1 MVDLQLQKEQ
11 EKRLEEFRA
20 KEAEDLT
27 RILARKY
34 DLSYIDLSGITIDL
48 DGLQVLKEKDARR
61 GQMAIFQKIGKKLRI
76 AIKSPNL
83 DTTKEILSSLKDQ
96 GHPYELFLTSE
107 HSLERAWSRY
117 KEVPEFLETKH
128 GFIDISVERLQEF
141 SEKMENIKSLQQML
155 DPMIRTTQQ
164 RKVSEIVEATL
175 AGALK
180 LGASDIHV
188 EPQEKEVR
196 MRLRLDGM
204 LQDVVMMPFP
214 VYKLMLSRIKL
225 VSELKLNI
233 HAKPQDGRFTIRP
246 EEEREIEVRTSIL
259 PGAYGESIVL
269 RILDPQTISIEVA
282 NLGMTHQLQTIVEE
296 NLKKP
301 NGMILTTGPTGS
313 GKTTTLYA
321 FVKQTYT
328 PGIKVITIEDP
339 IEYHITGINQT
350 QVDSSKGYSFAT
362 GLRSILR
369 QDPDVI
375 LVGEI
380 RDLETANTAMHASLT
395 GHLVFSTLHTNDAP
409 GTIPRLIDLGVRPSI
424 IAPAINMSMAQRLIR
439 KLCDACKKKEI
450 PTPEEKIKITH
461 AIETLPEGVTRP
473 DISSF
478 FLYRSQ
484 GCGEC
489 NFTGYK
495 GRVGIFEILII
506 DDAVERLILQTPSH
520 AQLKEEMKRQ
530 RIPNLFQDGILK
542 VLEGVTSL
550 DEVERTAGE
559 K

>member
-1 MVDLQLQKEQ
+1 MADLREEQ
-11 EKRLEEFRA
+11 EKRLAEFRK

-48 DGLQVLKEKDARR
+48 DGLQILKEKDARR
-61 GQMAIFQKIGKKLRI
+61 GQVAIFQKIGKKLRI

-83 DTTKEILSSLKDQ
+83 DETKEVLSSLQ
-96 GHPYELFLTSE
+96 NLGYSYELFLASE

-117 KEVPEFLETKH
+117 KEVPEFIETKR

-141 SEKMENIKSLQQML
+141 SEKIDNVETLRTTL
-155 DPMIRTTQQ
+155 DPMIHTTQQ
-164 RKVSEIVEATL
+164 RKVSEILEVVL
-175 AGALK
+175 ASALK
-180 LGASDIHV
+180 LGASDVHV

-196 MRLRLDGM
+196 MRLRLDGI
-204 LQDVVMMPFP
+204 LQDIVMLPFP
-214 VYKLMLSRIKL
+214 VYKLILSRVKL

-233 HAKPQDGRFTIRP
+233 HEKPQDGRFTIRP
-246 EEEREIEVRTSIL
+246 EEGRAIEVRTSIL
-259 PGAYGESIVL
+259 PGAYGESIVM
-269 RILDPQTISIEVA
+269 RILDPETISIEVA
-282 NLGMTHQLQTIVEE
+282 NLGMSPQLQSLVEE

-321 FVKQTYT
+321 FIKRKYT
-328 PGIKVITIEDP
+328 PEVKIVTIEDP
-339 IEYHITGINQT
+339 IEYHIVGINQT
-350 QVDSSKGYSFAT
+350 QVDAAKGYSFAT

-369 QDPDVI
+369 QDPDII

-380 RDLETANTAMHASLT
+380 RDLETANTAMHAALT
-395 GHLVFSTLHTNDAP
+395 GHLVFSTLHTNDAA

-439 KLCDACKKKEI
+439 KLCDACKKKSA
-450 PTPEEKIKITH
+450 PSPEEKKR
-461 AIETLPEGVTRP
+461 IEETIASFPEGVGHP
-473 DISSF
+473 DISKPFS
-478 FLYRSQ
+478 LYHP
-484 GCGEC
+484 GKCGEC

-495 GRVGIFEILII
+495 GRVGIFEILLI
-506 DDAVERLILQTPSH
+506 DDAVERLILENPSH
-520 AQLKEEMKRQ
+520 AQLRNEMKRQ

-542 VLEGVTSL
+542 VLEGLTSIE
-550 DEVERTAGE
+550 EVERMAGE